1 MDYFSEADAKKM
13 QAALIRKGFDLEGAV
28 TDLAKFALVLNH
40 VFDDLKDEFIKHPD
54 YYLYSNGDG
63 NFAGEF
69 ESAEDTL
76 KMLKKI

>member
-1 MDYFSEADAKKM
+1 MDYFSEADAKEM
-13 QAALIRKGFDLEGAV
+13 QAALIRKGFTLEGAV
-28 TDLAKFALVLNH
+28 TDPVKFALVLNQ
-40 VFDDLKDEFIKHPD
+40 VFEDLKDEFIKHPD

>member
-1 MDYFSEADAKKM
+1 MDYFNETDAKEM
-13 QAALIRKGFDLEGAV
+13 QKRLQKKGFDLEGAV
-28 TDLAKFALVLNH
+28 TDPAKFALVLNQ
-40 VFDDLKDEFIKHPD
+40 VFEDLKDEFIKHPD

>member
-1 MDYFSEADAKKM
+1 MDYFTEADAKEM
-13 QAALIRKGFDLEGAV
+13 QAALIRKGFNLEGAV
-28 TDLAKFALVLNH
+28 TDPVKFALVLNQ
-40 VFDDLKDEFIKHPD
+40 VFEDLKDEFIKHPD